1 MAASNGHTE
10 VVRCLCLAGCRI
22 DVKNDQ
28 GISAEIAALAQG
40 HKDTSDLLKR
50 LKRVRMYTTI
60 RRHTEYYPNIANA
73 NSINKFILFIQDSCC
88 DDYIEQLIPSTSP
101 IPKIKMKVFGH
112 SGVGKTTLIE
122 SLRAGYFSGL
132 FRRSKRSGSSSSTS
146 SSSASALKQSNSSS
160 SNPGGGAGR
169 GSKGGE

>member
-50 LKRVRMYTTI
+50 LKRVSMYKNM
-60 RRHTEYYPNIANA
+60 RRRTEYFPNIANTIF
-73 NSINKFILFIQDSCC
+73 INDFILFI
-88 DDYIEQLIPSTSP
+88 
-101 IPKIKMKVFGH
+101 
-112 SGVGKTTLIE
+112 
-122 SLRAGYFSGL
+122 
-132 FRRSKRSGSSSSTS
+132 
-146 SSSASALKQSNSSS
+146 
-160 SNPGGGAGR
+160 
-169 GSKGGE
+169 

>member
-60 RRHTEYYPNIANA
+60 KKAYIIIRFPNIANA
-73 NSINKFILFIQDSCC
+73 NLIIHFILFI
-88 DDYIEQLIPSTSP
+88 
-101 IPKIKMKVFGH
+101 
-112 SGVGKTTLIE
+112 
-122 SLRAGYFSGL
+122 
-132 FRRSKRSGSSSSTS
+132 
-146 SSSASALKQSNSSS
+146 
-160 SNPGGGAGR
+160 
-169 GSKGGE
+169 